1 MTAASP
7 QKIVHLVPGTGNF
20 YSGVCL
26 RDHALVRELR
36 RQGHDAE
43 LAPLYL
49 PLILDHEEPNLRPL
63 EIGGVDLYFQQ
74 HSALYRKLP
83 RGLRQLLDSQPI
95 LKLASAC
102 MTMTRA
108 RDLGVMTVGSFQC
121 LDGPQ
126 YLGWRRLLDSLKRE
140 PAPDVVSI
148 SLGLLSGLA
157 KGIKEE
163 IGCRVVVSLQGEDIF
178 LDHLPE
184 PWREDAWR
192 RFVAT
197 VEHVDQFIAP
207 STYYA
212 DRMSERLGVNGDK
225 MAVVPNGA
233 GDDAFQAPDTP
244 PKQPT
249 IGFLAQQSHGKGLDL
264 LVDAFIDLKCSGKH
278 PQLRL
283 KIGGSLTGG
292 DRKFVCAQK
301 RKIAAAGFVDEVDWH
316 PNMTFNEKIDFLQ
329 LLTVLTVP
337 TRYPEAFGQYAVE
350 AMSCGVP
357 LVQPAHGAF
366 PELIQLGGAGTIFHP
381 KESGAYVGALDQQ
394 LQKSDGGAALA
405 GRAQRQFNM
414 RNVADAVRA

>member
-1 MTAASP
+1 MIAASP
-7 QKIVHLVPGTGNF
+7 KKIIHLVPGTGNF

-36 RQGHDAE
+36 RMGHDAE

-74 HSALYRKLP
+74 HSALYRKIP
-83 RGLRQLLDSQPI
+83 RGIRQLLDSEPI
-95 LKLASAC
+95 LKVASAC

-126 YLGWRRLLDSLKRE
+126 RKGWRHLLDSLKRG
-140 PAPDVVSI
+140 PAPDVASI

-163 IGCRVVVSLQGEDIF
+163 IGCRIVVSLQGEDVF
-178 LDHLPE
+178 LDHLPD
-184 PWREDAWR
+184 PWREEAWR
-192 RFVAT
+192 RFAAT
-197 VEHVDQFIAP
+197 AEFVDQFIAP

-233 GDDAFQAPDTP
+233 GDDAFQPADAPPT
-244 PKQPT
+244 QPT
-249 IGFLAQQSHGKGLDL
+249 IGFLAQQCHGKGLDL
-264 LVDAFIDLKCSGKH
+264 LVDAFIELKRSGEH

-283 KIGGSLTGG
+283 KVGGSLTGG
-292 DRKFVCAQK
+292 DRKFVRKQQ
-301 RKIAAAGFVDEVDWH
+301 RKIAAAGIAEDVDWR
-316 PNMTFNEKIDFLQ
+316 PNMSFNEKIDFLQ
-329 LLTVLTVP
+329 SLSVLSVP

-357 LVQPAHGAF
+357 IVQPAHGAF
-366 PELIQLGGAGTIFHP
+366 PELVQLAEDGAIFDP
-381 KESGAYVGALDQQ
+381 DEEGALENALNQQ
-394 LQKSDGGAALA
+394 LQKSGQDSRLA
-405 GRAQRQFNM
+405 ERVRNRFTM
-414 RNVADAVRA
+414 RKVVEIVC